1 MLNIWGLKMSK
12 EEATAENSTTK
23 LPSHAKVVIIGGGV
37 IGCSTAYHLAKLGW
51 KEVVLL
57 ERAQLTAGTTWHAA
71 GLVEAGGFFSATTVW
86 MAKYTLELYS
96 SLEGETGLST
106 GYKGVGTLTL
116 ATSPARVEELRRVA
130 AFDRQFGVPMEEI
143 SPEKVKELWPLAY
156 TDDILA
162 GFLTAKDG
170 RVNPID
176 VTMAL
181 AKGARL
187 GGVQVFEETAVTGI
201 TTENR
206 RVTGVV
212 TDKGEIQAEYVV
224 NCAGM
229 WASGIGKMAGVNV
242 PLQPTEHYYLIT
254 EPIEGINI
262 ELPVLVDLDKYAY
275 YREETGGVLFGL
287 FEPVSAPWALDGIPQ
302 DFTFGEIRPDW
313 DRMMPY
319 LEVAMQRIPA
329 LETAGIHKFFCG
341 PESFTPDLEPMMG
354 LAPELDN
361 FYVAAGFN
369 SLGILL
375 GGGAGKVMAQWIV
388 DGVPDVDITEI
399 DIARMLPFQNTPKY
413 LKDRAV
419 EVLGFMFEEGYP
431 NKHFKTARNVR
442 KSAFHDRL
450 SEAGA
455 YFGTYAGWEYPDW
468 FAPKGVEPKVEYS
481 WGRQNWFEYSAAEH
495 RATRENV
502 AMLDYSVMGKIL
514 VQGRDAEK
522 YLNRICANNV
532 AVPVGR
538 CVYTQWLNETGTI
551 EADLTVTR
559 LAEDQFLILSG
570 DGTITAVQAWLKR
583 HIPADAHVFVTN
595 ITSAYSVLNI
605 QGPKSRDF
613 LSRVTHADIS
623 NEAFPFLNMQEIDIG
638 YALVKAIR
646 ITYMGE
652 LGWELYIPTEFSLH
666 VFDTLVETG
675 ADVGLKLMGL
685 QALDTLRLE
694 KAYRDY
700 GNDIDN
706 TDSPLE
712 VGLRYFVDFDKP
724 GGFIGK
730 DALLQRKEAG
740 LKYRMVQF
748 LLEDPEPL
756 LYYGEIIYRDGKPVG
771 YIMAGGYGHTLG
783 ASVGVGPIENEGET
797 VTVDFVKSGS
807 YEIDI
812 AGVRFPAKASLR
824 PMYDP
829 KLEKVRC

>member
-1 MLNIWGLKMSK
+1 M
-12 EEATAENSTTK
+12 EEKQATEKSVNP
-23 LPSHAKVVIIGGGV
+23 LPKHAQVVIIGGGV

-51 KEVVLL
+51 KDVVLL

-71 GLVEAGGFFSATTVW
+71 GLVEAGGFFSATTIG
-86 MAKYTLELYS
+86 MAKYTIELYGA
-96 SLEGETGLST
+96 LERETGLST
-106 GYKGVGTLTL
+106 GYKGVGMLEF
-116 ATSPARVEELRRVA
+116 ATSNSRLEEFRRIA
-130 AFDRQFGVPMEEI
+130 AFDRLFDVPMEEI
-143 SPEKVKELWPLAY
+143 STEQVKELWPLAY

-181 AKGARL
+181 AKGARMR
-187 GGVQVFEETAVTGI
+187 GVQVIEETAVTGI
-201 TTENR
+201 TVEKR

-229 WASGIGKMAGVNV
+229 WARELGKMAGVNV

-254 EPIEGINI
+254 EPIEGIDI

-275 YREETGGVLFGL
+275 YREETGGILFGL
-287 FEPVSAPWALDGIPQ
+287 FEPASAPWALNGIPE
-302 DFTFGEIRPDW
+302 DFSFGEIKPDW

-319 LEVAMQRIPA
+319 LEEAMKRVPV

-375 GGGAGKVMAQWIV
+375 GGGAGKVLAQWIV
-388 DGVPDVDITEI
+388 DGVPEVDVTEI
-399 DIARMLPFQNTPKY
+399 DIARMLPFQNTPNY

-431 NKHFKTARNVR
+431 YKNFKTARSAR

-450 SEAGA
+450 AAAGA
-455 YFGTYAGWEYPDW
+455 YFGTYAGWEYPEW
-468 FAPKGVEPKVEYS
+468 FAPEGVEPKAEYT

-495 RATRENV
+495 RAARENV

-514 VQGRDAEK
+514 VQGKDAEK

-559 LAEDQFLILSG
+559 LAEDQFLILTG
-570 DGTITAVQAWLKR
+570 DGTITAVQTWLRR
-583 HIPADAHVFVTN
+583 HIPADAHAFVTN

-605 QGPKSRDF
+605 QGPNSRDF
-613 LSRVTHADIS
+613 LSRVTHADMS
-623 NEAFPFLNMQEIDIG
+623 NEAFPFLTMQEIDIG

-646 ITYMGE
+646 ITYVGE

-666 VFDTLVETG
+666 VFDTLVEAG
-675 ADVGLKLMGL
+675 RDFGLTHMGL
-685 QALDTLRLE
+685 AALDTLRLE

-700 GNDIDN
+700 GNDTDN

-712 VGLRYFVDFDKP
+712 MGLSYFVDFDKP

-730 DALLQRKEAG
+730 DALLKRKEAG
-740 LKYRMVQF
+740 LEYRMVQF
-748 LLEDPEPL
+748 LLEDPKPRM
-756 LYYGEIIYRDGKPVG
+756 YYGEIIYRDNIPAG
-771 YIMAGGYGHTLG
+771 YIMSGGYGHTLG
-783 ASVGVGPIENEGET
+783 ASVGVGPVENEGQV
-797 VTVDFVKSGS
+797 VTADYIKSGS

-812 AGVRFPAKASLR
+812 AGVRYPAKASLR

-829 KLEKVRC
+829 KLKRVRC

>member
-1 MLNIWGLKMSK
+1 MTEKNTSEISAS
-12 EEATAENSTTK
+12 EFPTRAQ
-23 LPSHAKVVIIGGGV
+23 VVIIGGGV
-37 IGCSTAYHLAKLGW
+37 IGCSTAYHLVKLGW
-51 KEVVLL
+51 KDVVLL

-71 GLVEAGGFFSATTVW
+71 GLVEAGGFFSATSVE

-116 ATSPARVEELRRVA
+116 ATSASRLEELRRVA
-130 AFDRQFGVPMEEI
+130 AFDRHFGVPMEEI
-143 SPEKVKELWPLAY
+143 PPEKVKELWPLAY

-162 GFLTAKDG
+162 GFMTGKDG

-181 AKGARL
+181 AKGARM
-187 GGVQVFEETAVTGI
+187 GGVRVFEETAVIGI
-201 TTENR
+201 TKENR
-206 RVTGVV
+206 RVTGVI

-229 WASGIGKMAGVNV
+229 WAREIGKMAGVNV

-254 EPIEGINI
+254 EPIEGIHR

-287 FEPVSAPWALDGIPQ
+287 FEPVSAPWALEGIPK
-302 DFTFGEIRPDW
+302 DFSFGELNPDW
-313 DRMMPY
+313 ERMMPY
-319 LEVAMQRIPA
+319 LEEAMKRIPV
-329 LETAGIHKFFCG
+329 LENAGIHKFFCG

-369 SLGILL
+369 SLGILM

-388 DGVPDVDITEI
+388 EGVPDVDVTEI
-399 DIARMLPFQNTPKY
+399 DLARMLPFQNTPQY

-450 SEAGA
+450 AEAGA

-468 FAPKGVEPKVEYS
+468 FAPEGVEPGVEYS

-495 RATRENV
+495 RATRQNV
-502 AMLDYSVMGKIL
+502 TMLDYSVMGKIL

-559 LAEDQFLILSG
+559 LTEDQFLILTA
-570 DGTITAVQAWLKR
+570 DGTITAVQAWLRR
-583 HIPADAHVFVTN
+583 HIPPDAHAFVTN

-613 LSRVTHADIS
+613 LSRVTHADMS
-623 NEAFPFLNMQEIDIG
+623 NDAFSFLTMQEIDIG

-646 ITYMGE
+646 ITYVGE

-675 ADVGLKLMGL
+675 ADVGLKHMGL

-712 VGLRYFVDFDKP
+712 VGLSYFVDFDKP

-748 LLEDPEPL
+748 LLDDPEPL
-756 LYYGEIIYRDGKPVG
+756 LHYGEIIYRDGKPVG
-771 YIMAGGYGHTLG
+771 YIMSGGYGHTLG
-783 ASVGVGPIENEGET
+783 ASVGVGPVENEGET

-812 AGVRFPAKASLR
+812 AGVRYPAKASLR

-829 KLEKVRC
+829 KLERVRC